1 MTVSDELG
9 ALQRLDTE
17 MVSLEMSSCHGE
29 CSDKKRKLLFKA
41 LLPVVTTPTSQLS
54 PPHTVTSRS
63 SKGEGAGIYLGVRT
77 AAPSRV

>member
-17 MVSLEMSSCHGE
+17 MVSLEMSSCHQE
-29 CSDKKRKLLFKA
+29 CSDKKRKLVLKA
-41 LLPVVTTPTSQLS
+41 LLPVVTAPTSQLS

-63 SKGEGAGIYLGVRT
+63 SKGSALLATLGKHC
-77 AAPSRV
+77 